1 MSYISGHIQ
10 QLLFTLPPTENA
22 EVLDLQDKQQA
33 VIFNMCENSTKDCRD
48 GLLRGELEACL
59 MFTPPSEL
67 LVAQPIS
74 SPSQKLLGS
83 YVTQS
88 RGLRSQSVPK
98 SKFSQGGGLAA
109 VTEFYSTSGL
119 SFTYTVQ
126 TAVKSLSHL
135 A

>member
-1 MSYISGHIQ
+1 
-10 QLLFTLPPTENA
+10 
-22 EVLDLQDKQQA
+22 
-33 VIFNMCENSTKDCRD
+33 
-48 GLLRGELEACL
+48 

-109 VTEFYSTSGL
+109 VTEFYSASGL
-119 SFTYTVQ
+119 SFTNTVQ
-126 TAVKSLSHL
+126 TAVKSLNYL

>member
-1 MSYISGHIQ
+1 
-10 QLLFTLPPTENA
+10 
-22 EVLDLQDKQQA
+22 
-33 VIFNMCENSTKDCRD
+33 
-48 GLLRGELEACL
+48 

-119 SFTYTVQ
+119 PVTNTVQ
-126 TAVKSLSHL
+126 TAVKSLNHL